1 MLARNRFQLEGD
13 LVASEVADNGL
24 FSIWRFNR
32 SVMEERAKIEEQ
44 RGELRE
50 KMLGTGLMSWD
61 DGRRS
66 MGCVVLDWTQSGA
79 RIRPA
84 DMLGCPEQ
92 FTLITK
98 SGQRVHCEVRW
109 RQNLVMGVRFI

>member
-1 MLARNRFQLEGD
+1 
-13 LVASEVADNGL
+13 
-24 FSIWRFNR
+24 
-32 SVMEERAKIEEQ
+32 MEERATIEKR
-44 RGELRE
+44 RGQPRE

-66 MGCVVLDWTQSGA
+66 MNCVVLDWTQSGA

-84 DMLGCPEQ
+84 DMVGCPEQ

-98 SGQRVHCEVRW
+98 SGHRVPCEVKW